1 VFPPG
6 PRGGLLLGNLFEI
19 RRDPLAFLTR
29 VGAEY
34 GDIAH
39 VRLGSFHVFLL
50 NHPDDIEQVL
60 VTHADRFAK
69 GRTLSGARR
78 LFGHGLLT
86 SDGALHTQQ
95 RRLMQPA
102 FHRARMDDYADVIT
116 TAAAERIG
124 HWRDGDIIDI
134 AAEMS
139 RLTLMISGR
148 LLFGQDGD
156 AISAQIADSLDAATA
171 ALEVAVLPFAAL
183 TDLLAVSRA
192 RRLRAA
198 RATVA
203 RVLHDLID
211 HRRGDTRD
219 RGDVFSLL
227 PAMPDDQLCDE
238 LITLLLASHETTAT
252 ALSWT
257 WYLLAR
263 NREVEARVHSEADAV
278 LDAPQMP
285 LTRMVLAESMR
296 LYPPA
301 WLIAR
306 EVVEP
311 HQARGY
317 VIPRGAFVVMSP
329 WVVHRNAKYYA
340 EPDLFQP
347 ERWSAERQNGRPRFA
362 YFPFGG
368 GTRGC
373 MGESFAWMEG
383 VQVLAVIARRWRLRL
398 VDESLRPVIQ
408 PTLTLKPKSGIRVRL
423 ARRKSA

>member
-1 VFPPG
+1 MFPPG
-6 PRGGLLLGNLFEI
+6 PRGGLLLGNLLEI
-19 RRDPLAFLTR
+19 RHDALAFLTR

-60 VTHADRFAK
+60 VTQSDRFAK

-78 LFGHGLLT
+78 LFGNGLLT

-116 TAAAERIG
+116 TAAAVRAG
-124 HWRDGDIIDI
+124 QWRDGEIIDI

-139 RLTLMISGR
+139 RLTLKISGR

-183 TDLLAVSRA
+183 TDLLPVSRA

-198 RATVA
+198 RATIA
-203 RVLHDLID
+203 RVLRDLID
-211 HRRGDTRD
+211 HRRGDSRD
-219 RGDVFSLL
+219 RRDVLSLL

-263 NREVEARVHSEADAV
+263 NREVEARVHAEADAV

-311 HQARGY
+311 HEARGY
-317 VIPRGAFVVMSP
+317 MIPRGAFVVMSP
-329 WVVHRNAKYYA
+329 WVVHRNAKYFS

-347 ERWSAERQNGRPRFA
+347 ERWNAERQNGLPRFA

-383 VQVLAVIARRWRLRL
+383 VHVLAIIARRWRLRL
-398 VDESLRPVIQ
+398 VDESLCPVIQ
-408 PTLTLKPKSGIRVRL
+408 PTLTLKPESGIPVRI
-423 ARRKSA
+423 RQR

>member
-1 VFPPG
+1 
-6 PRGGLLLGNLFEI
+6 LLGNLLEI
-19 RRDPLAFLTR
+19 RQDPLAFLTR

-60 VTHADRFAK
+60 VTHSDRFAK

-78 LFGHGLLT
+78 LFGNGLLT

-102 FHRARMDDYADVIT
+102 FHRARMDDYAGVIT
-116 TAAAERIG
+116 TAAAERARQ
-124 HWRDGDIIDI
+124 WRDGEIIDI

-139 RLTLMISGR
+139 RLTLKISGR

-156 AISAQIADSLDAATA
+156 AIASQIAASLDAATA

-183 TDLLAVSRA
+183 TDLLPVSRA

-198 RATVA
+198 RATLA
-203 RVLHDLID
+203 RVLRDLIV
-211 HRRGDTRD
+211 HRRGDSRD
-219 RGDVFSLL
+219 RGDVLSLL

-263 NREVEARVHSEADAV
+263 NREVEARVHAEADAV

-285 LTRMVLAESMR
+285 LSRMVLAESMR

-311 HQARGY
+311 HEARGY
-317 VIPRGAFVVMSP
+317 MIPRGAFVVMSP
-329 WVVHRNAKYYA
+329 WVVHRNAKYFS

-347 ERWSAERQNGRPRFA
+347 ERWSAERQNGLPRFA

-383 VQVLAVIARRWRLRL
+383 VHVLAIIARRWRLRL
-398 VDESLRPVIQ
+398 VDESLCPVIQ

-423 ARRKSA
+423 ERRKSA